1 MSKRI
6 AIALAVAAIIGIAA
20 AAIVFGKGGED
31 GPGAEDPVTRG
42 EWVEMLGSGFG
53 IDEHSGEQPYFD
65 DVVESSELF
74 AYAQSCAEWGV
85 LEPGGSLLPD
95 EPATRLFVA
104 RTALA
109 AAEVDWSGYGQG
121 SDGGGALECAFEL
134 GVVARGQADDPMT
147 QMACDQALDVALSLF
162 CAPSE
167 GYADITLKASVA
179 DLSEVEGIAA
189 GEGFVEG
196 SSSALGGVEQG
207 DVIVVM
213 QDGGPTAHKVEHVG
227 EAGGSVRLGTSTPEI
242 GETFETFDFSVT
254 AYVGRDDIEPLTDGV
269 SVSEVRTAQ
278 AGYAPGSANIITAAG
293 SKGSPLEFELEI
305 DLSEGELSP
314 KVSPFAGVEVSASE
328 VAREFFGAEV
338 YDYEAEERADE
349 WAKVLEA
356 HDMAFAWNEDG
367 TLTFKKKKGAWADAG
382 ASVKGRVKVSDLYL
396 DASCKGA
403 DLDSLSMTL
412 HYNLEGELEME
423 GEFEGQV
430 ALWRGYVTLPY
441 GLTASIT
448 FSLYCDADGGLSVEG
463 EVEHVTKVKRVDGR
477 FKKTQ
482 DTDSTQSV
490 NLDGEVEA
498 GVQGDALLRALGI
511 PVVDGE
517 FRVGAGA
524 EAEMVPHASQ
534 REAMACLDVV
544 GYAPLVTLSLGTDS
558 RTLAHKVGVEEKFRI
573 SGKAEDRPLV
583 TVRPHDLLHLELTE
597 AGLDAVEECT
607 WVEPT
612 EEESDAAAPAAG
624 SAQTADSLVVGVR
637 PFDLATDV
645 DAPVLYEHRY
655 LEPGDESVLYTIYVE
670 GDSGGSQPVGTV
682 SLPYSADDG
691 GEYVVQ
697 PIGNNGSSW
706 AFSLQGPFYSLG
718 LAFVYDCES
727 AKFTVLSDDRA
738 YNWYECGSCLA
749 GIGFS
754 FTMREATPVRVCN
767 WGGSVLYERIDTASA
782 VFDESEGAV
791 YFVTYA
797 GESLSDSTA
806 LVWVHT
812 PGSED
817 YEQLCSIGLPE
828 DGPHVAWISI
838 GEQGKFVYV
847 GYDEWVVDLEDPH
860 DVVL

>member
-278 AGYAPGSANIITAAG
+278 AGFIFRHRCVKVHILPDRAADCTLRKQTKANALCMHAAKQH
-293 SKGSPLEFELEI
+293 KGAGIRSILTNLADRQQTCRLFT
-305 DLSEGELSP
+305 GEHIAFRRAHAEHVL
-314 KVSPFAGVEVSASE
+314 
-328 VAREFFGAEV
+328 ART
-338 YDYEAEERADE
+338 
-349 WAKVLEA
+349 
-356 HDMAFAWNEDG
+356 N
-367 TLTFKKKKGAWADAG
+367 TFKGKDAI
-382 ASVKGRVKVSDLYL
+382 
-396 DASCKGA
+396 
-403 DLDSLSMTL
+403 
-412 HYNLEGELEME
+412 
-423 GEFEGQV
+423 F
-430 ALWRGYVTLPY
+430 
-441 GLTASIT
+441 I
-448 FSLYCDADGGLSVEG
+448 
-463 EVEHVTKVKRVDGR
+463 
-477 FKKTQ
+477 
-482 DTDSTQSV
+482 
-490 NLDGEVEA
+490 
-498 GVQGDALLRALGI
+498 GDRA
-511 PVVDGE
+511 
-517 FRVGAGA
+517 R
-524 EAEMVPHASQ
+524 Q
-534 REAMACLDVV
+534 N
-544 GYAPLVTLSLGTDS
+544 
-558 RTLAHKVGVEEKFRI
+558 
-573 SGKAEDRPLV
+573 
-583 TVRPHDLLHLELTE
+583 
-597 AGLDAVEECT
+597 
-607 WVEPT
+607 
-612 EEESDAAAPAAG
+612 AAA
-624 SAQTADSLVVGVR
+624 
-637 PFDLATDV
+637 
-645 DAPVLYEHRY
+645 
-655 LEPGDESVLYTIYVE
+655 
-670 GDSGGSQPVGTV
+670 
-682 SLPYSADDG
+682 
-691 GEYVVQ
+691 
-697 PIGNNGSSW
+697 
-706 AFSLQGPFYSLG
+706 
-718 LAFVYDCES
+718 
-727 AKFTVLSDDRA
+727 
-738 YNWYECGSCLA
+738 
-749 GIGFS
+749 
-754 FTMREATPVRVCN
+754 
-767 WGGSVLYERIDTASA
+767 
-782 VFDESEGAV
+782 
-791 YFVTYA
+791 
-797 GESLSDSTA
+797 
-806 LVWVHT
+806 
-812 PGSED
+812 
-817 YEQLCSIGLPE
+817 
-828 DGPHVAWISI
+828 
-838 GEQGKFVYV
+838 
-847 GYDEWVVDLEDPH
+847 
-860 DVVL
+860 